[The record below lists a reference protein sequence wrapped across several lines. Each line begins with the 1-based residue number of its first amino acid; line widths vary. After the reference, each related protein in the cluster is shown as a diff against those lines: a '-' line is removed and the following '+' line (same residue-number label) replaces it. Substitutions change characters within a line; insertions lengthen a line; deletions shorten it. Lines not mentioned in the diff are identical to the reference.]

1 MIKLSELPK
10 GINSAEEMV
19 DYMLDVGEDTLVND
33 NTITNMEYG
42 IDDVLDSYKFLSQHY
57 MIVQAFKQHKNSKRI
72 PTEDKQ

>member
-1 MIKLSELPK
+1 MIKLSELPA
-10 GINSAEEMV
+10 GLSSGEEMV

-57 MIVQAFKQHKNSKRI
+57 MIIQAFKNRKR
-72 PTEDKQ
+72 